1 MIGNI
6 YELINKYLIINIKR
20 VRKENFLKF
29 LILKYRKMIEIFFV

>member
-20 VRKENFLKF
+20 ARKENPSKSLT
-29 LILKYRKMIEIFFV
+29 LKYRKMTEIFSV